1 MYLKD
6 GIVGYDEHCFPFR
19 RCKYLKLS
27 KIQKKYLNAVFIKN
41 NTIDR
46 NFKYSYITRGFWT
59 LLEVDC

>member
-1 MYLKD
+1 MALLAMMN
-6 GIVGYDEHCFPFR
+6 IVFLSAAVNTWNHR
-19 RCKYLKLS
+19 KYKK
-27 KIQKKYLNAVFIKN
+27 KIFKRSLYKN